1 MMKNEIKNILIIS
14 FIITL
19 LLSTIAKLYGGCAI
33 FIETI
38 FEIFFCSAL
47 LNIAH
52 LLINKWECPYAV
64 IEIMAQ
70 MVAFTAIVLILGIL
84 FNWYSSLPLHVLA
97 IMILIVYFTGSIIGV
112 FRINSDIK
120 KINSLL
126 NK

>member
-1 MMKNEIKNILIIS
+1 MKNEIKNILVIS

-19 LLSTIAKLYGGCAI
+19 LLSIIAKLYGGCAI
-33 FIETI
+33 YIETI

-47 LNIAH
+47 MNLAH
-52 LLINKWECPYAV
+52 LLINMWECPFALV
-64 IEIMAQ
+64 EIMVQ
-70 MVAFTAIVLILGIL
+70 MVAFTAIVFILGFI
-84 FNWYSSLPLHVLA
+84 FNWYGSLPLHVLA
-97 IMILIVYFTGSIIGV
+97 VMILIVYFAGSIIGV